1 MAPERGGL
9 GEVAAVFL
17 KLGTIGF
24 GGPAAHIAL
33 MRDEVVRRRQ
43 WVDDQQFLDLI
54 GAANLAPGPTSTEL
68 AIHLGAR
75 RAGWRGLIVAGVC
88 FIVPAF
94 VIVLAIAWLYER
106 HGTDPS
112 VVDLRYGILPVVI
125 AVIAQAL
132 WTLGRAAIKG
142 VVPAVVAA
150 GVAALFVVDVNALLL
165 LVAGALVVMLW
176 ENRARLRPS
185 AGSFAPFLL
194 ALGGAGVTVSAPLWR
209 IFLVFLKIGSVTFGS
224 GYVLVAFL
232 ERDVVHSY
240 GWLTNEQLLDAVAIG
255 QITPG
260 PVFTTATFVGY
271 QVEGFA
277 GAVVATLGIFLPS
290 FVFVALLA
298 PIVPRLRRSPWAGA
312 ALDGLNAASLG
323 LMAGVT
329 VVLLDDA
336 FPDPLTVAVGLA
348 ALGALLRWRLNPAWL
363 IGAGALVGLVRLV
376 VT

>member
-1 MAPERGGL
+1 MASERHGL
-9 GEVAAVFL
+9 AEVAGVFL
-17 KLGTIGF
+17 KLGAIGF

-33 MRDEVVRRRQ
+33 MRDEVVRRRR
-43 WVDDQQFLDLI
+43 WVDDRQFLDLI

-75 RAGWRGLIVAGVC
+75 RAGWRGLMVAGVC

-94 VIVLAIAWLYER
+94 LIVLAIAWLYER
-106 HGTDPS
+106 HGTDPA
-112 VVDLRYGILPVVI
+112 VVDLRYGILPIVI
-125 AVIAQAL
+125 AVITQAL
-132 WTLGRAAIKG
+132 WTLGRVAIKG
-142 VVPAVVAA
+142 VMPAVVVA
-150 GVAALFVVDVNALLL
+150 GVAALFVVDVNPLLL
-165 LVAGALVVMLW
+165 LVTGALVVMLW
-176 ENRARLRPS
+176 ENRTRLQPW
-185 AGSFAPFLL
+185 AGSIAPFLL
-194 ALGGAGVTVSAPLWR
+194 ALGGAGAAVSAPLWR
-209 IFLVFLKIGSVTFGS
+209 IFLVFLKIGSITFGS

-232 ERDVVHSY
+232 ERDVVHTY
-240 GWLTNEQLLDAVAIG
+240 GWLTNAQLLDAVAIG
-255 QITPG
+255 QVTPG

-329 VVLLDDA
+329 LVLLDDA
-336 FPDPLTVAVGLA
+336 FPDALTIAVGVV
-348 ALGALLRWRLNPAWL
+348 ALLVLLRWRVNPAWL
-363 IGAGALVGLVRLV
+363 IGAGAVVGLARLAL
-376 VT
+376 T

>member
-1 MAPERGGL
+1 VAPERRGL
-9 GEVAAVFL
+9 AEVARVFL

-33 MRDEVVRRRQ
+33 LRAEVVERRQ
-43 WVDDQQFLDLI
+43 WTTDQEFLDLL
-54 GAANLAPGPTSTEL
+54 GASNLAPGPTSTEL

-94 VIVLAIAWLYER
+94 LIVLAIAWLYER
-106 HGTDPS
+106 HGTDPA
-112 VVDLRYGILPVVI
+112 VVDLRYGILPVVM
-125 AVIAQAL
+125 AVIGQAL
-132 WTLGRAAIKG
+132 WTLGRASIKG
-142 VVPAVVAA
+142 VLPAVVAG
-150 GVAALFVVDVNALLL
+150 GVAALFVLDVNALLL
-165 LVAGALVVMLW
+165 LVAGALVVLLW
-176 ENRARLRPS
+176 ENRTRLRPS
-185 AGSFAPFLL
+185 SASFAPVLF
-194 ALGGAGVTVSAPLWR
+194 ALGGAGATVSAPLWR

-224 GYVLVAFL
+224 GYALVAFL
-232 ERDVVHSY
+232 ERDVVHTY
-240 GWLTNEQLLDAVAIG
+240 GWLTNGQLLDAIAVG

-298 PIVPRLRRSPWAGA
+298 PIVPRLRRSAWAGA

-329 VVLLDDA
+329 LVLLDDA
-336 FPDPLTVAVGLA
+336 FPDALTVVVGVV
-348 ALGALLRWRLNPAWL
+348 ALVVLLRWRVNPVWL
-363 IGAGALVGLVRLV
+363 IGAGALVGLAHLV

>member
-1 MAPERGGL
+1 VAPERRGL
-9 GEVAAVFL
+9 AEVARVFL
-17 KLGTIGF
+17 KLGTVGF

-33 MRDEVVRRRQ
+33 LRAEVVERRQ
-43 WVDDQQFLDLI
+43 WTTDQEFLDLL
-54 GAANLAPGPTSTEL
+54 GASNLAPGPTSTEL

-94 VIVLAIAWLYER
+94 LIVLAIAWLYER
-106 HGTDPS
+106 HGTDPA
-112 VVDLRYGILPVVI
+112 VVDLRYGILPVVL

-132 WTLGRAAIKG
+132 WTLGRASIKG
-142 VVPAVVAA
+142 VLPAVVAG
-150 GVAALFVVDVNALLL
+150 GVAALFVLDVNALLL
-165 LVAGALVVMLW
+165 LIAGALVVLLW
-176 ENRARLRPS
+176 ENRTRLRPS
-185 AGSFAPFLL
+185 SASFAPVLL
-194 ALGGAGVTVSAPLWR
+194 ALGGAGATVSAPLWR

-224 GYVLVAFL
+224 GYALVAFL
-232 ERDVVHSY
+232 ERDVVHTY
-240 GWLTNEQLLDAVAIG
+240 GWLTNGQLLDAIAVG

-298 PIVPRLRRSPWAGA
+298 PIIPRLRRSAWAGA

-329 VVLLDDA
+329 LVLLDDA
-336 FPDPLTVAVGLA
+336 FPDALTVVVGVV
-348 ALGALLRWRLNPAWL
+348 ALVVLLRWRVNPVWL
-363 IGAGALVGLVRLV
+363 IGAGALVGLAHLV